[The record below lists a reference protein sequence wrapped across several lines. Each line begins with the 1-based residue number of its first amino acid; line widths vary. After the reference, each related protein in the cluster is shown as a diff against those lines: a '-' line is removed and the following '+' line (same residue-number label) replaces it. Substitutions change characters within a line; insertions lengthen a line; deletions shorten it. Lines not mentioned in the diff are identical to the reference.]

1 MTRRLAGPARV
12 AVRSGSIAAVRR
24 FRPGGF
30 GPTAVTRRPR
40 VHQFTAV
47 LADRDAVGAH
57 TLALHRLLAED
68 LGCDAEIFAAQRVG
82 AARRLGRDFRDHP
95 RRPQPDLV
103 IYQASV
109 GSPVADYLLT
119 RPEPLVICYHGVT
132 PAEHFDGWDPAMA
145 AAARWGR
152 GQLSRLGPLA
162 QLGLAGSGFAASEL
176 AGAGVGE
183 VVVAPVLFDSAVW
196 IDLPGG
202 SAGAGSG
209 GGSTDAVGGS
219 ATSLGDAVALGGG
232 STDAVGGSAGAGSGD
247 GEAGGAEPV
256 VGVGSVGGL
265 RSVLGL
271 GGGLGPVWL
280 FVGRVAV
287 NKGFHDLLAAFA
299 VFRGVWGE
307 GARLV
312 LVGSGSEGSY
322 GGALRALAGGLG
334 LGGSVVWAGSVSGLV
349 LAGWYSAADVFVCLS
364 DHEGFGVPL
373 VEAMGAG
380 LPVVAFDAGAV
391 GETLGGAGVLLGDKS
406 PAAVAAAAGRVLGDR
421 ALRDGLAAAGRR
433 RAAQLHP
440 DRSAEVYVETLA
452 PMLGAGPR
460 PDRAADADALAPLLS
475 PLPKRS

>member
-1 MTRRLAGPARV
+1 MIRRLVGPARA
-12 AVRSGSIAAVRR
+12 AVRSGPIASVRR
-24 FRPGGF
+24 FRSGDPG
-30 GPTAVTRRPR
+30 PIAVTRRPR

-68 LGCDAEIFAAQRVG
+68 LGCDTEIFAAQRVG

-95 RRPQPDLV
+95 RHPRPDLV

-132 PAEHFDGWDPAMA
+132 PAEHFDGWDPPMA

-162 QLGLAGSGFAASEL
+162 RLGLAGSGFTASEL
-176 AGAGVGE
+176 SRAGVGE

-202 SAGAGSG
+202 SAGP
-209 GGSTDAVGGS
+209 VGG
-219 ATSLGDAVALGGG
+219 AAG
-232 STDAVGGSAGAGSGD
+232 AVGGSAGPVGGAAGPGGGVSAGA
-247 GEAGGAEPV
+247 ELAGGTEPV
-256 VGVGSVGGL
+256 GGVGSVGAL
-265 RSVLGL
+265 RAGLGL
-271 GGGLGPVWL
+271 GGGAGPVWL
-280 FVGRVAV
+280 FVGRVVA

-299 VFRGVWGE
+299 VFRGLWGE

-312 LVGSGSEGSY
+312 LVGSGSEGCY

-349 LAGWYSAADVFVCLS
+349 LGGWYSAADVFVCLS

-406 PAAVAAAAGRVLGDR
+406 PAAVAAAVSRVLGDR
-421 ALRDGLAAAGRR
+421 ALRDRLAAAGRR

-452 PMLGAGPR
+452 PLLGARPR
-460 PDRAADADALAPLLS
+460 PDRAAAAYADALAPLLS
-475 PLPKRS
+475 PLPNRP

>member
-1 MTRRLAGPARV
+1 MAV
-12 AVRSGSIAAVRR
+12 A
-24 FRPGGF
+24 
-30 GPTAVTRRPR
+30 RRPR

-47 LADRDAVGAH
+47 LADRDAVGGH

-95 RRPQPDLV
+95 RCPQPDLV

-119 RPEPLVICYHGVT
+119 RPEPLVIYYHGVT

-162 QLGLAGSGFAASEL
+162 RLGLAGSGFAASEL

-196 IDLPGG
+196 IDPGG
-202 SAGAGSG
+202 SADAGSG
-209 GGSTDAVGGS
+209 GGSASPVGG
-219 ATSLGDAVALGGG
+219 A
-232 STDAVGGSAGAGSGD
+232 AGSD
-247 GEAGGAEPV
+247 GGVPAGGAE
-256 VGVGSVGGL
+256 SVGGAGLAGDL
-265 RSVLGL
+265 RAGL
-271 GGGLGPVWL
+271 GSGAGPVWL
-280 FVGRVAV
+280 FVGRVVA

-312 LVGSGSEGSY
+312 LVGSGSEGCY

-334 LGGSVVWAGSVSGLV
+334 LGGSVVWAGSVSGSV
-349 LAGWYSAADVFVCLS
+349 LGGWYSAADVFVCLS

-391 GETLGGAGVLLGDKS
+391 GGTLGGAGVLLGDKS
-406 PAAVAAAAGRVLGDR
+406 PAAVAAAVGRVLGDR

-440 DRSAEVYVETLA
+440 DRVAKTYI
-452 PMLGAGPR
+452 
-460 PDRAADADALAPLLS
+460 DALGPLLCQS
-475 PLPKRS
+475 PTRGHDCT